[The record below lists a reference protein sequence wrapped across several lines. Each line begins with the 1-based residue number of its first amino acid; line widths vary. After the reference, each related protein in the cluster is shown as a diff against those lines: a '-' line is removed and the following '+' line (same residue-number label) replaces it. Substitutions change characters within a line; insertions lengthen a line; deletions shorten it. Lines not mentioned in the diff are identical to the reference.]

1 MVTTFPDT
9 DAIVGDNELNKNE
22 PGLFEV
28 GFVNVNDVSENC
40 LFGITKLD
48 KVGMATFT
56 EKVAVIDP
64 EVYTDVAACVA
75 VIVTVPDFKMVRR
88 LPADIVAISVSL
100 LVNVNSPLLVEVGFG
115 NSNGADPYTR
125 GSIMKFDNTGVVI

>member
-1 MVTTFPDT
+1 
-9 DAIVGDNELNKNE
+9 
-22 PGLFEV
+22 
-28 GFVNVNDVSENC
+28 
-40 LFGITKLD
+40 
-48 KVGMATFT
+48 MATFT

-88 LPADIVAISVSL
+88 LPADIVATSVSL

-115 NSNGADPYTR
+115 NSNGPDPYIR
-125 GSIMKFDNTGVVI
+125 GSITKFDNSGVVI

>member
-1 MVTTFPDT
+1 MATTFPDT

-28 GFVNVNDVSENC
+28 GFVNVNDISENC

-88 LPADIVAISVSL
+88 LPADIVATSVSL

-115 NSNGADPYTR
+115 NSNGPDPYIR
-125 GSIMKFDNTGVVI
+125 GSITKFDNSGVVI